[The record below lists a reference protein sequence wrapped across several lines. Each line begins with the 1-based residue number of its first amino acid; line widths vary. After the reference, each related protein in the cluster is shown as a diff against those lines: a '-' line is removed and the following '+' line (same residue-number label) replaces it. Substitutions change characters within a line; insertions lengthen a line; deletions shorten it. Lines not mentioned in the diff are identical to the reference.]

1 MWHVALP
8 WHNWGCCGS
17 AGKIT
22 AGTGSGPSCSQS
34 LVGVVLMAKH
44 HVSLPPCRWPLGLSS
59 THIQMVMMSGIFAA
73 FAALRNQL
81 KGSTCPTSGGRSWRL
96 PCPASLG
103 GVTNTAPDLPTA
115 LALSWPGHYARKPW
129 LIGARLILF
138 QLLSMGVQWSRLWSC
153 KACILVR
160 QREAKRTAT
169 AEMPSQGQG
178 EPSSGQ
184 AAAAV
189 VQPQACPAFQ
199 QLVQHLSQDRSAS
212 QALTRAT
219 Q

>member
-22 AGTGSGPSCSQS
+22 VGTGSGPSCSQS

-138 QLLSMGVQWSRLWSC
+138 QLLSRGYSGAGCGAVRPASWSGSGKLRGPLQRKCHPRGRGSPRPARQQQLWSSLRHALPFNNSC
-153 KACILVR
+153 S
-160 QREAKRTAT
+160 T
-169 AEMPSQGQG
+169 
-178 EPSSGQ
+178 
-184 AAAAV
+184 
-189 VQPQACPAFQ
+189 CPKTGP
-199 QLVQHLSQDRSAS
+199 LPRL
-212 QALTRAT
+212 
-219 Q
+219 